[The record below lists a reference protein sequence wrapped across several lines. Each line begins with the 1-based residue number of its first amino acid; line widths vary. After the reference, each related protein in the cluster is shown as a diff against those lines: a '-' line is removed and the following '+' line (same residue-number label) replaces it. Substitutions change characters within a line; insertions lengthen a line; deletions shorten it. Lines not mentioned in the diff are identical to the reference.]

1 MQKKNNFS
9 EVSESG
15 VSEAIGFIIMFSIVL
30 TGIAMVTLYAYPVLL
45 ESQINSDEKT
55 MEQTLI
61 SLQNEMK
68 ILTYSNVPYRDIAIR
83 VSGGSLDF
91 KDSAKSSDYF
101 EFNFFNYTSG
111 ANDNI
116 PFYPGEI
123 RYTSGEGSAVFTLE
137 NGAVISR
144 EKFQPGSAMAAEPR
158 WYFDDSTDTLVVLL
172 TKITADRDYS
182 LQSIGNVQM
191 SMLSEPVTTDM
202 NYEAANAAGL
212 AGASE
217 YDVFLTYYP
226 DSKNNLE
233 TAWRNYM
240 TGDAISG
247 SRHFRETPANVYQF
261 DDVKRFVLKE
271 YTIKIEDI

>member
-191 SMLSEPVTTDM
+191 SMLSEPATTDM
-202 NYEAANAAGL
+202 NYDASGL
-212 AGASE
+212 PP
-217 YDVFLTYYP
+217 YDVIVTYYP